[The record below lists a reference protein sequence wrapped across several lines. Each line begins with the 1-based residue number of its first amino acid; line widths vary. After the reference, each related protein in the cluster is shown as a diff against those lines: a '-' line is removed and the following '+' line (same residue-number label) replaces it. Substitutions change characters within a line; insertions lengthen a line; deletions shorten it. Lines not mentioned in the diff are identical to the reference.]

1 MYRWLTV
8 MCVST
13 ALSLALLALW
23 PAVSLSPVSAQAAAG
38 PGHTETHLYFGLGD
52 PGGDRVTQEE
62 WMGFVAEV
70 ITPRFPDG
78 LTILTAY
85 GQSRAPGAEEVVQ
98 EDTRLLIIVH
108 EATPE
113 DAERLEEIKRAYED
127 QFGVGGA
134 FHTQAPVEVISGGNG
149 NE

>member
-1 MYRWLTV
+1 MYLWWK
-8 MCVST
+8 MICASA
-13 ALSLALLALW
+13 ALSLALAVPSALA
-23 PAVSLSPVSAQAAAG
+23 QTAG
-38 PGHTETHLYFGLGD
+38 PGHIETHLYFGLGD
-52 PGGDRVTQEE
+52 ADGDAVTQEQ

-85 GQSRAPGAEEVVQ
+85 GQSRAQGAAEVVQ

-108 EATPE
+108 AATPA
-113 DAERLEEIKRAYED
+113 DAERIEEIKRAYVD

-134 FHTQAPVEVISGGNG
+134 FHTQAPVEIISGGNG

>member
-13 ALSLALLALW
+13 ALSLAFALA
-23 PAVSLSPVSAQAAAG
+23 PAVSLSPASAQTAG
-38 PGHTETHLYFGLGD
+38 PGHIETHLYFGLGD
-52 PGGDRVTQEE
+52 PDGDAVTQDE

-85 GQSRAPGAEEVVQ
+85 GQSRAQGAEEVVQ